1 MRNQHSWGDVL
12 VNLCL
17 KLVILQILP
26 IEVKYFSVFIQHAFD
41 QILLDLEA
49 QQKGGD
55 MALSPNMLERS
66 KAMKHMF
73 TFTLRS
79 TRKGIV
85 TGNHFLADEATSIVI
100 LCMLQFINIY
110 KLLLMDTFN
119 KSL

>member
-1 MRNQHSWGDVL
+1 M
-12 VNLCL
+12 
-17 KLVILQILP
+17 P
-26 IEVKYFSVFIQHAFD
+26 AFD

-85 TGNHFLADEATSIVI
+85 TGNHFLADEATSIAI
-100 LCMLQFINIY
+100 WCMLQFINIY